1 MLRRLLPRLVAALV
15 LAAAGCASPTDMGPA
30 PPFTLPSVEGGS
42 FSLSELRGRSPVVV
56 NFFATWCSPCR
67 EELPQM
73 IALYR
78 KYQARGLRVVAVSQ
92 ESVETLRGF
101 KATLGIPYP
110 ILSDPKGI
118 AFRPYGASVIPR
130 TALIDRDG
138 NLVAIMPGFDEKVYT
153 GKFLPMLE
161 KLLGPPQNARRMRDP
176 DGFLTPEARRHGERH
191 TEKGVVGAPLVGAL
205 PLVIV
210 PEGTHEGCP
219 YGTSFRL
226 AKSTM
231 ANPDCR
237 GVFGSPQPLW
247 DRGVTLRDVGID
259 AVFVG
264 HGALSDALITRC
276 HQEGARV
283 YAEFGVFQGKKV
295 AEARPELWPI
305 GADGKRL
312 APEEWYLGLCPNQP
326 AYRKEKLAELG
337 DLARK
342 FAVDGVWLDFIRFP
356 CHWEVRE
363 PRLQQACF
371 CDASLDQFA
380 RAAHLTLPAGTT
392 AERAGWILREHG
404 DSWTRWK
411 CSRIAAFVRDAR
423 RALKA
428 ARPQALLGIFA
439 VPWTAEERGG
449 AIRSIIGQ
457 DFRRLA
463 RDVDVF
469 SPMTYHRMVGRP
481 VSWTAGVA
489 AGMRAAT
496 GKRVWPILQAVDAP
510 PGEDL
515 PAAELS
521 ATLRQ
526 ALARDGGAVLF
537 TLAAVLERP
546 EKQAAMTQAFLEHP
560 ALAGS

>member
-1 MLRRLLPRLVAALV
+1 MLRRLLPRLAAALA
-15 LAAAGCASPTDMGPA
+15 LAAAGCASSTDMGPA
-30 PPFTLPSVEGGS
+30 PPFTLPSVEGGT

-67 EELPQM
+67 EELPHV

-92 ESVETLRGF
+92 ESVATLRGF
-101 KATLGIPYP
+101 KAALGIPYP
-110 ILSDPKGI
+110 VLSDPKGI

-153 GKFLPMLE
+153 KQFLPMLE
-161 KLLGPPQNARRMRDP
+161 KLLGPPQAARRMPDP
-176 DGFLTPEARRHGERH
+176 EIPS
-191 TEKGVVGAPLVGAL
+191 
-205 PLVIV
+205 
-210 PEGTHEGCP
+210 
-219 YGTSFRL
+219 YRL
-226 AKSTM
+226 ARSTM
-231 ANPDCR
+231 MNPECR
-237 GVFGSPQPLW
+237 GVFGSPQALW
-247 DRGVTLRDVGID
+247 DRAVTLREAGID

-264 HGALSDALITRC
+264 HGTLSEALIARC

-312 APEEWYLGLCPNQP
+312 APEEWYLGLCPNQT

-337 DLARK
+337 ELTRK

-356 CHWEVRE
+356 CHWEVRA

-371 CDASLDQFA
+371 CDASLAQFA

-392 AERAGWILREHG
+392 AERAAWILREHE
-404 DSWTRWK
+404 DAWTRWK
-411 CSRIAAFVRDAR
+411 CARIAAFVRDAR
-423 RALKA
+423 RVLKA
-428 ARPQALLGIFA
+428 ARPQALLGVFA
-439 VPWTAEERGG
+439 VPWTEEERGG
-449 AIRSIIGQ
+449 AIRAIVGQ
-457 DFRRLA
+457 DFRLLA

-481 VSWTAGVA
+481 VSWTADVA
-489 AGMRAAT
+489 ADLRAAT

-510 PGEDL
+510 PGENL

-521 ATLRQ
+521 AALRQ
-526 ALARDGGAVLF
+526 ALARDGGAILF

-546 EKQAAMTQAFLEHP
+546 EKQAAMTQAFIEHP